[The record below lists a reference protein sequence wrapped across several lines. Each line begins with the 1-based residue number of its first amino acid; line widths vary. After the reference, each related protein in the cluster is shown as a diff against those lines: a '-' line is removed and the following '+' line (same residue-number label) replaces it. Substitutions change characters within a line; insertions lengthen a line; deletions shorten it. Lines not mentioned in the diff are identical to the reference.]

1 MRPVAVGID
10 TSAYT
15 CSVAVMDLR
24 GELLSDV
31 RIPLEVRPG
40 ELGLR
45 QAEAVYQHVRRLPE
59 AVAKAFD
66 PSFPQMNVRAV
77 AVSRTPRPQE
87 DSFMP
92 VFLVG
97 HAVAS
102 VIASTHGV
110 PCWEASHQEGH
121 IWAALWALPPM
132 EMTDILAVHLS
143 GGTTEAVLVQGVGQ
157 EHRIRPRLSIVA
169 ATGDI
174 SAGQFV
180 DRVGNALGLP
190 FPAGPH
196 LERLA
201 EGGEPGSMPLPVSV
215 QDVKLS
221 FSGPESA
228 ARRAIALG
236 ATPAEVARGTLECLA
251 KSLELWLSAVVS
263 QTGVKGIVLAGG
275 VVANRLVRR
284 SLASSARLAGCR
296 LWFAPPKLSGDNAVG
311 LAAWAAARL
320 SGGPI
325 AALPGRSPV
334 R

>member
-10 TSAYT
+10 TIAYT

-201 EGGEPGSMPLPVSV
+201 EGGEPGSMPLPVS
-215 QDVKLS
+215 
-221 FSGPESA
+221 
-228 ARRAIALG
+228 ARCGCRF
-236 ATPAEVARGTLECLA
+236 PDPKARPVERSLWGRHWPRWSGTLEVHGLWNYGFRQWLA
-251 KSLELWLSAVVS
+251 KPGSKALSWPVASLPIVWCAGHWHQVS
-263 QTGVKGIVLAGG
+263 VLRDVG
-275 VVANRLVRR
+275 
-284 SLASSARLAGCR
+284 
-296 LWFAPPKLSGDNAVG
+296 SG
-311 LAAWAAARL
+311 LLRQ
-320 SGGPI
+320 S
-325 AALPGRSPV
+325 
-334 R
+334 